1 MRQTL
6 RDGIVTIITY
16 LTPKDSGKLPS
27 MEKLSLFIL
36 LFSAVSF
43 SFTPL
48 KNLAD
53 TTTLSADKSPY
64 IIEENLT
71 VKEGQMLKI
80 EEGCVLLFNP
90 FCGLIVDGTIRIE
103 GSLKKPVVF
112 TTVND
117 TLYNDTVSTLPNP
130 FDWNGILIGAKAKHI
145 SLSNFQL
152 TYSVYGIKSMKEEFT
167 INNGT
172 FNHNGQF
179 HVIVNEAIKPA
190 IDGVPYNYGV
200 EPADTSKAGIKP
212 SQSTVTYKKPA
223 RLAVSGLISLA
234 AGGVSTGLF
243 IYSRNKYLDETAP
256 SELSRYK
263 TTMIISLST
272 AATFTT
278 AAAILIPASIVSK
291 RKHTHKH
298 THNISFV
305 PVCAN
310 NPGGTII
317 YHF

>member
-1 MRQTL
+1 M
-6 RDGIVTIITY
+6 
-16 LTPKDSGKLPS
+16 K
-27 MEKLSLFIL
+27 KLSSLIL
-36 LFSAVSF
+36 LLAGVSY

-53 TTTLSADKSPY
+53 TTTLSSDKSPY
-64 IIEENLT
+64 IIQENLT
-71 VKEGQMLKI
+71 VKEGQILKI

-90 FCGLIVDGTIRIE
+90 FCGLIVDGTLRIE
-103 GSLKKPVVF
+103 GTLKKPVVF

-117 TLYNDTVSTLPNP
+117 TLYNDTASTQPNP

-145 SLSNFQL
+145 ALSNFLL

-179 HVIVNEAIKPA
+179 HVVVNEAIKPA
-190 IDGVPYNYGV
+190 VDGVPYNYGI
-200 EPADTSKAGIKP
+200 EPADTVKP
-212 SQSTVTYKKPA
+212 VIQSQSSVQPEVKNKKPA
-223 RLAVSGLISLA
+223 VLATIGLISLG

-243 IYSRNKYLDETAP
+243 FYSRNKYLDATAP
-256 SELSRYK
+256 SELSRYR
-263 TTMIISLST
+263 TTMIATLST
-272 AATFTT
+272 AAAFTT

-291 RKHTHKH
+291 KKTKRTH
-298 THNISFV
+298 THNFSFI

-310 NPGGTII
+310 VPGGTII
-317 YHF
+317 YQF

>member
-1 MRQTL
+1 
-6 RDGIVTIITY
+6 
-16 LTPKDSGKLPS
+16 
-27 MEKLSLFIL
+27 MEKLSSLIL
-36 LFSAVSF
+36 LFTAVSF

-48 KNLAD
+48 KYLAD
-53 TTTLSADKSPY
+53 TTTISADKSPY
-64 IIEENLT
+64 LIEENLM
-71 VKEGQMLKI
+71 VKEGQVLKI

-90 FCGLIVDGTIRIE
+90 FCGLIVDGTLRIE
-103 GSLKKPVVF
+103 GTLKKPVVF

-179 HVIVNEAIKPA
+179 HVIVNETIKPA
-190 IDGVPYNYGV
+190 IDGVPYNYGI
-200 EPADTSKAGIKP
+200 EPSDTSKP
-212 SQSTVTYKKPA
+212 TLQSQSSSQQSATNRKPA
-223 RLAVSGLISLA
+223 LLAATGLISLA
-234 AGGVSTGLF
+234 AGGASTGLF
-243 IYSRNKYLDETAP
+243 IYSRKQYLDATAP
-256 SELSRYK
+256 SKLSHYK
-263 TTMIISLST
+263 TTMITTLST
-272 AATFTT
+272 AAAFTT
-278 AAAILIPASIVSK
+278 AAAILIPASIISK
-291 RKHTHKH
+291 KNDNRKHS
-298 THNISFV
+298 HNLLFV

-310 NPGGTII
+310 YPGATII